1 MASRAFASESAT
13 AAAPDIFED
22 ATLDNVPVASYLMS
36 RGISSTTPLLPI
48 FECESGVDSLL
59 VLHDDLRTACIQYQA
74 AIDSPELLARPLFV
88 KECPLLIACLTG
100 RGHATLI
107 IVIENK
113 CYGFGFLVT
122 NAENKLPDERD
133 LCSFMSPDPI
143 FRPFIDTKTKIKAI
157 LPFSLD
163 IADIFRTK
171 LQSSLQETSCLRGP
185 KPSLKIV
192 TDIPYKKYRGPLS
205 VGENCAS
212 FAELIPGLEA
222 GYYGF
227 SNPGSMRAENGGAI
241 FLSLGPD
248 DELPEHFLIKKT
260 KTWGQ
265 WWNGNGKYVS
275 RKGTR
280 KGREKK
286 RRKGTRKAKTKRR

>member
-1 MASRAFASESAT
+1 MESRAFASD
-13 AAAPDIFED
+13 AAADIFED
-22 ATLDNVPVASYLMS
+22 ATLDNVPVASYLMA
-36 RGISSTTPLLPI
+36 RGISPTTPILPI

-59 VLHDDLRTACIQYQA
+59 VLNDDLRTACIQYQS
-74 AIDSPELLARPLFV
+74 AINSPELLARPLFV
-88 KECPLLIACLTG
+88 KECPLLLACLTG

-107 IVIENK
+107 IVLENT

-122 NAENKLPDERD
+122 NANNKLPDERD

-143 FRPFIDTKTKIKAI
+143 FKPFKDTGTKIKAI

-171 LQSSLQETSCLRGP
+171 LQSSLQETSCLRGA

-192 TDIPYKKYRGPLS
+192 TDIPYRKYRGPLS
-205 VGENCAS
+205 IGENCAS

-227 SNPGSMRAENGGAI
+227 SNPSSMRAENGGAV

-248 DELPEHFLIKKT
+248 DELPEQFLIKQFKT
-260 KTWGQ
+260 KTWGD

-275 RKGTR
+275 RKSTR